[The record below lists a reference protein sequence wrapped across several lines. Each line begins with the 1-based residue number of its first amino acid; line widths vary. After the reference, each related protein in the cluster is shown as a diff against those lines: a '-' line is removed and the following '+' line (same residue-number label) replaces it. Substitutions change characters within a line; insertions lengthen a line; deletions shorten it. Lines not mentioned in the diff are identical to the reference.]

1 MDNSAVEKWLINEFS
16 KRFQYKVSEYL
27 ATLIW
32 FDPNRYWLSSIPWLV
47 DRSAN
52 WTFSLEEGNKVPMKL
67 VAVGSDIPEGKGQSP
82 LKIRLSI
89 LTDRNSYTDQNGL
102 VDFKQISRWIIYYP
116 YPVEWLNEETRPKK
130 KPAMSWLMPFCEAG
144 LEWGQRGGDEEK
156 LPAFLRAHGV
166 DLTKDKKQ
174 LAELYHLTNSDR
186 SASPISRLVVQNLD
200 KPIEFWEGKS
210 WDLNKVRNELVG
222 DLGRQTEELLVD
234 PEATVTLLQE
244 RGVLDDF
251 LARLESYL
259 GKTWNSDSVIANPA
273 GFSRSLIRHVA
284 LSTTWKLTGYD
295 TAFPFSPEL
304 PPQYKTDHCVEII
317 LDWLKI
323 PEVGEAYVKKCQ
335 SLEKE
340 GLNLIGNVDTKING
354 HVFPHI
360 ILKQWHE
367 VRQRLESA
375 AGTSVNNIR
384 SVLKDIIVEDYDK
397 VWDRIMPGK
406 LGWHWL
412 SSLKEIEKRIADGES
427 WLIKSDAD
435 DLEGCITHFTYSENG
450 WWRIDEIFRKLLVL
464 AVDDPDS
471 DLIKSLAFP
480 LYNSWIAAAGQHF
493 TKALIKKTDLQ
504 SLKKIP
510 FITKATEIVWSLP
523 DENKR
528 KAIIITDALR
538 YDLAMDVSKHLEKSG
553 FKVRVNPWLADLP
566 SKTEVGMSRLLPDCD
581 LGMQLKNKKIE
592 IIHNGKNFGVKCNRV
607 EFIKEK
613 FGEDLTALEMKDVS
627 KANLKD
633 TKSKILAVFS
643 RDIDAEGEA
652 KGLGFFKDIEK
663 EITEIVQKVQV
674 LARCGYQEVHII
686 TDHGFLL
693 SSSDGLVKWES
704 PQGADACGRRFS
716 MIPKNIG
723 TDLPAIP
730 SPWNDDHWLALPPA
744 GTVFKASGQT
754 EYLHGGASFQE
765 IVIPQIC
772 AEVQEQAV
780 RVTLT
785 MIVEKDVIESGIIKI
800 DLKGESPVAQL
811 PLAFMPTVVLSRSGY
826 LVAERKGK
834 VVSKT
839 KNFELGVGDQL
850 KLTLF
855 LDRGLKQGEDVDI
868 IARDDKELL
877 TTKTLKVVRD
887 V

>member
-1 MDNSAVEKWLINEFS
+1 MPVSAIVKWLIDEFL
-16 KRFQYKVSEYL
+16 KRFQQKASEYL

-47 DRSAN
+47 DRSAQ
-52 WTFSLEEGNKVPMKL
+52 WTFSLEEGNKVPLKL

-89 LTDRNSYTDQNGL
+89 LTDRMSHTDQNSL
-102 VDFKQISRWIIYYP
+102 VDFKHISRWIIYYP

-130 KPAMSWLMPFCEAG
+130 TIPMSWLMPFCEAG
-144 LEWGQRGGDEEK
+144 LEWGRRGGDEEK

-174 LAELYHLTNSDR
+174 LAELYHLTKSDR

-210 WDLNKVRNELVG
+210 WDLNKVQNELVG
-222 DLGRQTEELLVD
+222 DLRRQTEELLVA
-234 PEATVTLLQE
+234 PEATITRLQD
-244 RGVLDDF
+244 RGVLNDF
-251 LARLESYL
+251 LARLEGYF
-259 GKTWNSDSVIANPA
+259 GVRWNSDGVIANPS
-273 GFSRSLIRHVA
+273 GFSRDLVRHVA
-284 LSTTWKLTGYD
+284 LSTTWKLTGHD
-295 TAFPFSPEL
+295 TAFPFRPEL
-304 PPQYKTDHCVEII
+304 PPQYKTNDCEETIF
-317 LDWLKI
+317 DWLRI
-323 PEVGEAYVKKCQ
+323 QEVGEAYVRKCR

-340 GLNLIGNVDTKING
+340 GLNLIRNVDTKTNG

-367 VRQRLESA
+367 VRQKLENA

-384 SVLKDIIVEDYDK
+384 SVLKDIHIEDYDE
-397 VWDRIMPGK
+397 VWDRLMPGE

-412 SSLKEIEKRIADGES
+412 SSLKEIEQRIADGES
-427 WLIKSDAD
+427 WLMRPDAD
-435 DLEGCITHFTYSENG
+435 DLEGCFTHFTDSQNG
-450 WWRIDEIFRKLLVL
+450 WWKIDDIFRKVLVL

-471 DLIKSLAFP
+471 DLLKALAFP
-480 LYNSWIAAAGQHF
+480 LYNSWIEAAGQHF

-510 FITKATEIVWSLP
+510 FITKAAETVWSLP
-523 DENKR
+523 DGDKR

-538 YDLAMDVSKHLEKSG
+538 YDLAMDVSNYLEKSG
-553 FKVRVNPWLADLP
+553 FKVHVKPWLADLP
-566 SKTEVGMSRLLPDCD
+566 SKTEVGMSRLLPCCD
-581 LGMQLKNKKIE
+581 LEMKLKNKKIE
-592 IIHNGKNFGVKCNRV
+592 IIHNGKNFGVKSNRV
-607 EFIKEK
+607 EFLKEK
-613 FGEDLTALEMKDVS
+613 LGQDLTTLEIKDVS

-633 TKSKILAVFS
+633 SKSKVLAVFS

-652 KGLGFFKDIEK
+652 KGLGLFKDIEK
-663 EITEIVQKVQV
+663 EITEIAQKVQL

-693 SSSDGLVKWES
+693 SSPDGLVKWES
-704 PQGADACGRRFS
+704 PQGADACERRFA

-723 TDLPAIP
+723 SDLPAIP
-730 SPWNDDHWLALPPA
+730 SPWDDDHWLVLPPA
-744 GTVFKASGQT
+744 GTAFKASGQT
-754 EYLHGGASFQE
+754 EYLHGGASLQE
-765 IVIPQIC
+765 IVIPHIC

-780 RVTLT
+780 PVILT
-785 MIVEKDVIESGIIKI
+785 MVMEKDVIESGIVKI
-800 DLKGESPVAQL
+800 DLKGESPVDQL
-811 PLAFMPTVVLSRSGY
+811 PLSFMPTVVLPRSGN

-834 VVSKT
+834 AVSKT

-855 LDRGLKQGEDVDI
+855 LDRGIKQGEDIDI
-868 IARDDKELL
+868 IARDDEELL
-877 TTKTLKVVRD
+877 STKTLKVIRD